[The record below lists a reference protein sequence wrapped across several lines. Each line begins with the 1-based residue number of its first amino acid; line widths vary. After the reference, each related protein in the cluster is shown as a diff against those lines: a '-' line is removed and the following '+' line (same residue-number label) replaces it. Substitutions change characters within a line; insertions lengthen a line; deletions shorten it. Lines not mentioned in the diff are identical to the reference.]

1 LRYRAELAYRLTIIN
16 LDKLLDYF
24 ADRGMESERPWRP
37 PTDAGP
43 FEPGFYLLGAGNPA
57 VEVCVVPARRRPR
70 LDDVR
75 GLWRLRQGRQA
86 SPLLLIAP
94 FTIDSRT
101 DAHICGPTDAD
112 LTVRELG
119 LEQAIGLAAGA
130 LAEPSGLAA
139 VRYLHEHIPKE
150 GQDFQGLIN
159 QGMFAAHTLR
169 TRVPDM
175 PEWAEAVIRGQQA
188 RVHEGRDLVDALGFS
203 IEQTN
208 TFVHVLR
215 AANERARAVAIFLD
229 RNESPDGEGGRFG
242 DSSALSRAF
251 TRAERD
257 NIPFVVFT
265 RGSEIRL
272 YAVSG
277 YEGVGRKGQ
286 AETYVQ
292 ANVSLLADDELGFLS
307 LIFSADALLEGGTFE
322 RILNWSRDFS
332 ADLSVRLRDRVYVEV
347 VPALAVAI
355 ADERPETDLNEVY
368 EQTLVVLFR
377 LLFLAYAED
386 RGLLPY
392 ATNAE
397 YRRNSLKAIARA
409 LAARL
414 NEGKNWTAV
423 KTHALWGN
431 VADLFEA
438 VDKGNDAW
446 GVPPYNGGLFSP
458 TKAIGEQIAGLELTD
473 EAFAG
478 PLAALLTEQA
488 ADGIVGPIDFRS
500 LSVRDF
506 GTIYEGLLES
516 SLSAARD
523 DLSLDER
530 GNYVPAEDG
539 TEVVVRAGEIYF
551 HNRSGKRKSSAS
563 YFTKDFAVEH
573 LLDRA
578 LGPALTAHLDRL
590 GTLVAAGHEEA
601 AAAAFFDFRCADLA
615 MGSGH
620 FLVAAVDHIERRLAQ
635 FIDEHP
641 LAAVEAELDRLRL
654 AAIGQLGDT
663 AAGYEIER
671 RQLLRRQVARRCIY
685 GVDRNALA
693 VDLARLSLWVHTF
706 VPGLPLS
713 FLDHNLVEGDSLT
726 GIGTIKEAVDF
737 LSDLVIDKKSRH
749 GQVNIFEE
757 LIDATLR
764 QTEEPLRRLGRASDA
779 TRDELTEVRRAQEE
793 ALERAEPARKLFDL
807 VCAMRRGEVAPF
819 SMGVTLEEIE
829 RHPELEKAEAAAEMF
844 GSLHFPI
851 AFPEVFLRDRVGFDC
866 VVGNPPWDKVMFE
879 PQQFWVTRS
888 PGLNNLSPA
897 ERDARIDKLR
907 ELFPE
912 EAEDEDYERQRREAF
927 QAHISASFLHQGRG
941 HYDYAKLF
949 VERAAALMTDGRLGY
964 VLPRQCLVLGG
975 WAKLRALM
983 LDQSRLEVVQARNRG
998 GWLFDDVHNS
1008 YMVVLLDRAPAGPS
1022 DPLCGGARVW
1032 PVVRSRAEVAAIEQ
1046 RPSIALPRAEIAEL
1060 SDSHVLPWL
1069 DSPAAA
1075 EVFDAMRS
1083 RPTVSSGD
1091 GWITGIHD
1099 ARWDFRRSGPHGPF
1113 ARKAAR
1119 PASWRILMTRH
1130 VEPYR
1135 IVETIPFVTYVDDL
1149 AALAAKTLGIVFD
1162 TGKPK
1167 LGSDHPLIVFR
1178 HPSRND
1184 DSRTLRAAAL
1194 PEAGTLHNKGY
1205 VHGFRHEPGTSGEDL
1220 LALLCF
1226 FNTYTCDWW
1235 ARRFVDRHVTAPVI
1249 NNLRLPDWS
1258 EEQRTLAADVAR
1270 ALLRRHGATVL
1281 AGGVDLSEPGDF
1293 DDLTDDELFVTAESL
1308 AMRGFS
1314 IVGPLVEVVLD
1325 DFSDN
1330 GLPQVRRNLIVE
1342 QVRAQT

>member
-1 LRYRAELAYRLTIIN
+1 MPPATTI
-16 LDKLLDYF
+16 DALLDQF
-24 ADRGMESERPWRP
+24 AERGIEGDRPWRP

-43 FEPGFYLLGAGNPA
+43 FDEGFFFLGDGNPA
-57 VEVCVVPARRRPR
+57 LEVCVVPATHRPR
-70 LDDVR
+70 IDDVR

-86 SPLLLIAP
+86 SPLLLVVPCAADG
-94 FTIDSRT
+94 TT

-112 LTVRELG
+112 LSVRELG
-119 LEQAIGLAAGA
+119 LEQTIGLAAGA
-130 LAEPSGLAA
+130 LGEPSGMAA
-139 VRYLHEHIPKE
+139 VRYLHEHTPKE

-175 PEWAEAVIRGQQA
+175 PEWTAAVARGQAA
-188 RVHEGRDLVDALGFS
+188 RVHEGRDLVGALGFN

-208 TFVHVLR
+208 TPVHVLR
-215 AANERARAVAIFLD
+215 APNDQARAVAIFLD
-229 RNESPDGEGGRFG
+229 RNESPDTEGGRFG
-242 DSSALSRAF
+242 DSSALSKAF

-265 RGSEIRL
+265 RGPEIRL

-292 ANVSLLADDELGFLS
+292 ANVSLLADNELGFLP
-307 LIFSADALLEGGTFE
+307 LIFSADALLDGGTFA

-332 ADLSVRLRDRVYVEV
+332 ADLSARLRDRVYVEV
-347 VPALAVAI
+347 VPSLAVAI
-355 ADERPETDLNEVY
+355 GNKQPEADLQEVY

-397 YRRNSLKAIARA
+397 YRRNSLKAIARG
-409 LAARL
+409 LSRRL
-414 NEGKNWTAV
+414 TDNKDWTGIT
-423 KTHALWGN
+423 THALWGE
-431 VADLFEA
+431 VKDLFEA
-438 VDKGNDAW
+438 VDQGNDAW

-458 TKAIGEQIAGLELTD
+458 STTIGEDITALELTD
-473 EAFAG
+473 EAFAQ
-478 PLAALLTEQA
+478 PLAALLTERGP
-488 ADGIVGPIDFRS
+488 DDVVGPIDFRS

-516 SLSAARD
+516 SLSEARE
-523 DLSLDER
+523 DLTLDER
-530 GNYVPAEDG
+530 GNYVPAQEGD
-539 TEVVVRAGEIYF
+539 EIVVDRGDIYF

-578 LGPALTAHLDRL
+578 LGPALAAHLDRL
-590 GTLVAAGHEEA
+590 GTLVDGGEHDA
-601 AAAAFFDFRCADLA
+601 AATAFFDFRCADLA

-635 FIDEHP
+635 FVDEYP
-641 LAAVEAELDRLRL
+641 LPAVEAELDRLRA
-654 AAIGQLGDT
+654 AAIAQLGDS

-671 RQLLRRQVARRCIY
+671 RQLLRRQVARRCVY
-685 GVDRNALA
+685 GVDRNPLA
-693 VDLARLSLWVHTF
+693 VELARLSLWVHTF

-726 GIGTIKEAVDF
+726 GVATSAEAVDY
-737 LSDLVIDKKSRH
+737 LSGLVSDKKSRH

-764 QTEEPLRRLGRASDA
+764 ETEEPLRRLGRASDA
-779 TRDELTEVRRAQEE
+779 TKEELAQVRQAQEE

-807 VCAMRRGEVAPF
+807 VCAMRRGEIEPF
-819 SMGVTLEEIE
+819 TMGVTVDDIE
-829 RHPELEKAEAAAEMF
+829 RHPGVEDAEAAADEF

-851 AFPEVFLRDRVGFDC
+851 AFPEVFLRDRAGFDC
-866 VVGNPPWDKVMFE
+866 VLGNPPWDKVMFE

-888 PGLNNLSPA
+888 PGLNNLSPT
-897 ERDARIDKLR
+897 ERDARIDELR
-907 ELFPE
+907 KLFPE
-912 EAEDEDYERQRREAF
+912 EAEDEELERDRREAF
-927 QAHISASFLHQGRG
+927 QDHIAASFEHQGRG

-949 VERAAALMTDGRLGY
+949 VERATSLMSDGRLGY

-983 LDQSRLEVVQARNRG
+983 LDDCRLEVVQARNRA
-998 GWLFDDVHNS
+998 GWLFDDVEHR
-1008 YMVVLLDRAPAGPS
+1008 YMVVLLDRAPAARD
-1022 DPLCGGARVW
+1022 DPLRGGARVW
-1032 PVVRSRAEVAAIEQ
+1032 PVVRSPAEVAAIEE
-1046 RPSIALPRAEIAEL
+1046 RPSIALPKPEVEAL

-1069 DSPAAA
+1069 DSPAAGD
-1075 EVFDAMRS
+1075 VFDIMRS
-1083 RPTVSSGD
+1083 HPNVSGGN
-1091 GWITGIHD
+1091 GWMNGIHD
-1099 ARWDFRRSGPHGPF
+1099 ARWDFRRSGPHGSF
-1113 ARKAAR
+1113 ARKTETPGA
-1119 PASWRILMTRH
+1119 WRVLMTRH
-1130 VEPYR
+1130 IEPYE
-1135 IVETIPFVTYVDDL
+1135 IVETIPFATFVDDL
-1149 AALAAKTLGIVFD
+1149 PALAAKTPGIELD
-1162 TGKPK
+1162 DDEDPK
-1167 LGSDHPLIVFR
+1167 LGADHPLIVFR

-1184 DSRTLRAAAL
+1184 DSRTLRATAL

-1205 VHGFRHEPGTSGEDL
+1205 IHGFRHEPGTPAEDL

-1226 FNTYTCDWW
+1226 LNTYTCDWW

-1249 NNLRLPDWS
+1249 NNLRLPAWS
-1258 EEQRTLAADVAR
+1258 PDQRAAAADIAR

-1281 AGGVDLSEPGDF
+1281 AGSVDISQPAEF
-1293 DDLTDDELFVTAESL
+1293 DDLTDDELHAKAEVL
-1308 AMRGFS
+1308 AMRGFGLS
-1314 IVGPLVEVVLD
+1314 GHHVEVVLD
-1325 DFSDN
+1325 DFSDT
-1330 GLPQVRRNLIVE
+1330 GLPEPRRTLIVE
-1342 QVRAQT
+1342 HAVAQA